1 MPRKPRVS
9 PIKVS
14 QHVIVRGNN
23 RQPCFI
29 CEEDME
35 FYMNYLKEYA
45 NKHNLK
51 IHAWVLMPNH
61 IHLLV
66 TPMNTNSVSKTMQDV
81 GRLYVRYFNKTYKRT
96 GTLWEGRYKS
106 SLVQSD
112 FYLLAVYRY
121 IELNPVRASMVKDP
135 AGYRFSS
142 YQINA
147 LGKHS
152 NLCIPHS
159 EYLLLG
165 NNDDNRQQ
173 NYRSLFEQQ
182 LDSKLINDI
191 RKITNKGMAI
201 GNEKFITQIKKLTG
215 HDLSNVS
222 RGRPIGWRKKVVTLL
237 L

>member
-9 PIKVS
+9 PIGIP
-14 QHVIVRGNN
+14 QHIIIRGNN
-23 RQPCFI
+23 RQICFA
-29 CEEDME
+29 CEDDMA
-35 FYMNYLKEYA
+35 FYVNCLKEYA
-45 NKHNLK
+45 KKYNLQ
-51 IHAWVLMPNH
+51 IHAWVLMTNH

-66 TPMNTNSVSKTMQDV
+66 TPMNENSVSKSMQDV

-135 AGYRFSS
+135 ADYGFSS

-152 NLCIPHS
+152 NLCTPHN
-159 EYLLLG
+159 EYLSLG
-165 NNDDNRQQ
+165 DNDKNRQQ
-173 NYRSLFEQQ
+173 NYRALFEHQ
-182 LDSKLINDI
+182 LDSELINDI
-191 RKITNKGMAI
+191 RKTTNKGMAI
-201 GNEKFITQIKKLTG
+201 GNESFIAQIKTLTG
-215 HDLSNVS
+215 HDLSNVN
-222 RGRPIGWRKKVVTLL
+222 RGRPIGWRKSVV
-237 L
+237 